1 MNKEQALQ
9 VLEQAL
15 NVASKAGVFNL
26 QDSATLFT
34 AISIL
39 KQEIISQP
47 QLGETELEKIKSN
60 KK

>member
-1 MNKEQALQ
+1 MNKEQVLQ

-39 KQEIISQP
+39 KQEVVSQ
-47 QLGETELEKIKSN
+47 LESKETEVKSN

>member
-39 KQEIISQP
+39 KQEVVSQ
-47 QLGETELEKIKSN
+47 LESKETEVKSN